1 MKKQSFIKGSVI
13 LLISAL
19 IVKIIGALFK
29 IPLTNMLGGTAMG
42 YFSCAYGIFLPI
54 YAVTGTGLGSAVAK
68 ITAESNAKY
77 SAADA
82 KRVYSVSLMFF
93 GLLGALFSVIL
104 FFGAKS
110 ISVSFLDSPQSQTAV
125 ALIAPSVLF
134 GCISAVARGYF
145 EGLNNMYPTAVS
157 QVFEAVSKL
166 VFGLAFAEFA
176 HKNFEDIKP
185 FLPQNT
191 TSEAAMAAAA
201 VLGISLSTLIGTLC
215 LFLFSKDKTEGKTSA
230 SSLSKGNDIQILGNV
245 FSTMLPI
252 ALGALV
258 TNLTSMIDLFT
269 INRMF
274 EKCISDNYAYFVENY
289 AFMRNMPPDEIPEFV
304 FGSYTGLA
312 ITIFTLVPSVTNM
325 LGKSVLSAASEAS
338 AKNNKKMLQSAAD
351 KAFALTAFI
360 ALPCALG
367 IFVMAKP
374 ILQLLYAEKTN
385 EIDACHTALSI
396 LGISVI
402 FLCFSCPAF
411 SLLQGT
417 SHAESPV
424 KIMLCGVAAKFI
436 GNIVFLRFEQTAL
449 FGAAISTLICYV
461 LIFTLSVVT
470 LKRKCGITF
479 CFANITPYLLSA
491 MLCSISAGF
500 VYISC
505 LAKVSSKYA
514 CCIAILCAGL
524 IYLGVLCLYMAV
536 KKQNRFCH
544 KLQQNRFVK

>member
-13 LLISAL
+13 LLISAI

-77 SAADA
+77 SAADT
-82 KRVYSVSLMFF
+82 KRIYSVSMVFF
-93 GLLGALFSVIL
+93 GVLGALCSLIL

-110 ISVSFLDSPQSQTAV
+110 ISISFLGSPQSQMAV

-166 VFGLAFAEFA
+166 VFGLAFAELA
-176 HKNFEDIKP
+176 HKNFEAIKP

-201 VLGISLSTLIGTLC
+201 VLGISFSTLIGTLC
-215 LFLFSKDKTEGKTSA
+215 LFAFSKGDYSDKSRKYPA
-230 SSLSKGNDIQILGNV
+230 PKADYAQILGKV

-269 INRMF
+269 INRML
-274 EKCISDNYAYFVENY
+274 EKCISDNYAYFLENY
-289 AFMRNMPPDEIPEFV
+289 AFMRNMQPSEIPEFV

-338 AKNNKKMLQSAAD
+338 ARNNQKMLQSAAD

-367 IFVMAKP
+367 IFVMSKP
-374 ILQLLYAEKTN
+374 ILQLLYAEKIN

-411 SLLQGT
+411 SLLQGA

-461 LIFTLSVVT
+461 LIFTLSVFT
-470 LKRKCGITF
+470 LKRKCGISF
-479 CFANITPYLLSA
+479 SLANITPYLLSA
-491 MLCSISAGF
+491 MLCCIAAGVVYIACLARISA
-500 VYISC
+500 
-505 LAKVSSKYA
+505 KYA
-514 CCIAILCAGL
+514 CCVAILCAGL
-524 IYLGVLCLYMAV
+524 IYLGTLGLYMV
-536 KKQNRFCH
+536 LKKQNRFCRDV
-544 KLQQNRFVK
+544 KQNRFV